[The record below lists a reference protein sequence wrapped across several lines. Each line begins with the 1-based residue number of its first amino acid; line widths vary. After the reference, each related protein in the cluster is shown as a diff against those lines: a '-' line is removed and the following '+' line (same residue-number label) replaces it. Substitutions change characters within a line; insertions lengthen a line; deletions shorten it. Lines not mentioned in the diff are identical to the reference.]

1 MSARIIAIMNQKG
14 GVGKT
19 TTSVN
24 LAAGLAKVGR
34 KVLVMDVDPQA
45 NLTTGLL
52 RDKPMADKT
61 LKGVFQGKVS
71 LSEVIHPTDT
81 QGLELVPSHISLA
94 VVETEL
100 LGKIGRETVLKKA
113 ITSDIRER
121 YDYIILDAPPS
132 LGLFSINILAAAD
145 EVLIPI
151 QTEFYAMDGVAQL
164 LEVVKLVQDNL
175 NASLKVGAVILT
187 MYDARTKLGSQVKE
201 QVIKAFGELVL
212 STAIPRN
219 VKLAEAPS
227 YNESIFLYAPD
238 SQGAKAY
245 EKVIMELL
253 RRWGD
258 YHE

>member
-1 MSARIIAIMNQKG
+1 MSARIVAVMNQKG

-19 TTSVN
+19 TTAVN
-24 LAAGLAKVGR
+24 LAAGLAKAGR

-61 LKGVFQGKVS
+61 LKGVFQSKVS

-132 LGLFSINILAAAD
+132 LGLFSVNILTVAD
-145 EVLIPI
+145 EILIPI

-164 LEVVKLVQDNL
+164 LEVIKLVRDNL
-175 NASLKVGAVILT
+175 NGSLKVGAVLLT
-187 MYDARTKLGSQVKE
+187 MYDSRTKLGSQVKE
-201 QVIKAFGELVL
+201 QVIKAFGPAVL

-238 SQGAKAY
+238 SLGAKAY
-245 EKVIMELL
+245 QQVTVELL
-253 RRWGD
+253 KKWGD
-258 YHE
+258 YSE

>member
-1 MSARIIAIMNQKG
+1 MNQKG

-164 LEVVKLVQDNL
+164 LEVIKLVQDNL

>member
-1 MSARIIAIMNQKG
+1 MSARIIAVMNQKG

-164 LEVVKLVQDNL
+164 LEVIKLVQDNL

>member
-1 MSARIIAIMNQKG
+1 
-14 GVGKT
+14 
-19 TTSVN
+19 
-24 LAAGLAKVGR
+24 
-34 KVLVMDVDPQA
+34 MDVDPQA

-71 LSEVIHPTDT
+71 LLEVIHPTDT

-201 QVIKAFGELVL
+201 QVVKAFGELVL

>member
-1 MSARIIAIMNQKG
+1 MSAKIVAVMNQKG

-24 LAAGLAKVGR
+24 LAAGLAKAGR

-52 RDKPMADKT
+52 RDKPMPDKT
-61 LKGVFQGKVS
+61 LKGVFQSKVS
-71 LSEVIHPTDT
+71 LSDVIHPTDT

-132 LGLFSINILAAAD
+132 LGLFSINILAAAE

-175 NASLKVGAVILT
+175 NAPLKVGAVILT

-201 QVIKAFGELVL
+201 QVVKAFGELVL

-238 SQGAKAY
+238 SLGAKAY
-245 EKVIMELL
+245 EKVTVELL

>member
-164 LEVVKLVQDNL
+164 LEVIKLVQDNL

>member
-1 MSARIIAIMNQKG
+1 MSARIIAVMNQKG

-19 TTSVN
+19 TTAVN
-24 LAAGLAKVGR
+24 LAAGLAKFGK
-34 KVLVMDVDPQA
+34 KVLVIDADAQA
-45 NLTTGLL
+45 NLTTSLL
-52 RDKPMADKT
+52 SQKPSVEGT
-61 LKGVFQGKVS
+61 LKAVFQGKRT
-71 LSEVIHPTDT
+71 LSEVICSTDT
-81 QGLELVPSHISLA
+81 EGLDLVPSHISLA

-121 YDYIILDAPPS
+121 YGYILLDAPPS
-132 LGLFSINILAAAD
+132 LGLFSVNILAAAE

-187 MYDARTKLGSQVKE
+187 MYDGRTKLAAEVKD
-201 QVIKAFGELVL
+201 QVIKAFGKTVL
-212 STAIPRN
+212 STVIPRN
-219 VKLAEAPS
+219 IKLAEAPS
-227 YNESIFLYAPD
+227 YGKSIFLYAPE

-245 EKVIMELL
+245 EEATLELL
-253 RRWGD
+253 KLWGD
-258 YHE
+258 SNE

>member
-1 MSARIIAIMNQKG
+1 MSAKIVAVMNQKG

-132 LGLFSINILAAAD
+132 LGLFSINILAAAE

-201 QVIKAFGELVL
+201 QVVKAFGELVL

>member
-1 MSARIIAIMNQKG
+1 MSARIIAVMNQKG

>member
-1 MSARIIAIMNQKG
+1 MSARIIAVMNQKG

-19 TTSVN
+19 TTAVN
-24 LAAGLAKVGR
+24 LAAGLTKFGK
-34 KVLVMDVDPQA
+34 KVLVIDADAQA

-52 RDKPMADKT
+52 SEKPSAEET
-61 LKGVFQGKVS
+61 LKAVFQNKKA
-71 LSEVIHPTDT
+71 LSEIIRSTDSE
-81 QGLELVPSHISLA
+81 GLDLVPSHISLA

-113 ITSDIRER
+113 ITADIRER
-121 YDYIILDAPPS
+121 YGYILLDAPPS
-132 LGLFSINILAAAD
+132 LGLFSVNILAAAD

-175 NASLKVGAVILT
+175 NSSLKIGAVLLT
-187 MYDARTKLGSQVKE
+187 MYDARTRLASEVKDQV
-201 QVIKAFGELVL
+201 VKAFGKAVL
-212 STAIPRN
+212 STVIPRN

-227 YNESIFLYAPD
+227 YSKSIFLYAPD

-245 EKVIMELL
+245 EQATVELL
-253 RRWGD
+253 KIWGD
-258 YHE
+258 YNE

>member
-1 MSARIIAIMNQKG
+1 MSARIIAVMNQKG

-19 TTSVN
+19 TTAVN
-24 LAAGLAKVGR
+24 LAAGLAKAGR

-52 RDKPMADKT
+52 RDKPAADKT
-61 LKGVFQGKVS
+61 LKGVFQNKVS
-71 LSEVIHPTDT
+71 LSEVIHHTDT
-81 QGLELVPSHISLA
+81 QGLELIPSHISLA

-132 LGLFSINILAAAD
+132 LGLFSVNILAAAD

-175 NASLKVGAVILT
+175 NGSLKVGAVLLT
-187 MYDARTKLGSQVKE
+187 MFDARTKLAAEVKE
-201 QVIKAFGELVL
+201 QVVKAFGQNVL
-212 STAIPRN
+212 SAVIPRN
-219 VKLAEAPS
+219 IKLAEAPS
-227 YNESIFLYAPD
+227 YGKSIFLYAPD

-245 EKVIMELL
+245 EEATVELL
-253 RRWGD
+253 KMWGD
-258 YHE
+258 YSE

>member
-1 MSARIIAIMNQKG
+1 MSARIIAVMNQKG

-19 TTSVN
+19 TTAVN
-24 LAAGLAKVGR
+24 LAAGMAKFGK
-34 KVLVMDVDPQA
+34 KVLVIDADAQA

-52 RDKPMADKT
+52 SKKPSAEET
-61 LKGVFQGKVS
+61 LKAVFQNKRT
-71 LSEVIHPTDT
+71 LSGVICSTDT
-81 QGLELVPSHISLA
+81 EGLDLVPSHISLA

-121 YDYIILDAPPS
+121 YNYIFLDAPPS
-132 LGLFSINILAAAD
+132 LGLFSVNILAAAD

-187 MYDARTKLGSQVKE
+187 MYDARTKLAAEVKD
-201 QVIKAFGELVL
+201 QVIKAFGQSVL
-212 STAIPRN
+212 SAVIPRN
-219 VKLAEAPS
+219 IKLAEAPS
-227 YNESIFLYAPD
+227 YGKSIFLYAPD

-245 EKVIMELL
+245 EEATLELL
-253 RRWGD
+253 KIWGD
-258 YHE
+258 SNE